1 MPPGRALAG
10 TMNGDA
16 GFKMDH
22 RGWLVVIGGRGRDRG
37 PRERGYV
44 VRRAQGRD
52 PDT

>member
-22 RGWLVVIGGRGRDRG
+22 RGWLVVIGGAWARS
-37 PRERGYV
+37 
-44 VRRAQGRD
+44 RASRARVCGEKGAR
-52 PDT
+52 